1 VLSVSVGLQE
11 NDMLG
16 TLLIV
21 IFTLALIH
29 AFRTGFYRVSWG
41 MDPGRAL
48 TVLIAVLIMMAFAIG
63 FVDL

>member
-1 VLSVSVGLQE
+1 
-11 NDMLG
+11 MLG

-48 TVLIAVLIMMAFAIG
+48 TVLIAVLIMMAFAMG

>member
-1 VLSVSVGLQE
+1 
-11 NDMLG
+11 MLG

-29 AFRTGFYRVSWG
+29 VFRPGLYRVSWG

-48 TVLIAVLIMMAFAIG
+48 TVLIAVLLMMAFAIG
-63 FVDL
+63 FVDF

>member
-1 VLSVSVGLQE
+1 
-11 NDMLG
+11 MLG

-29 AFRTGFYRVSWG
+29 VFRTGLYRVSWG

-48 TVLIAVLIMMAFAIG
+48 AVLIAVLLMMAFAIG
-63 FVDL
+63 FVDF